1 MPVKPAVRRIRTVAN
16 RDDPRYRRTR
26 EQICAATLR
35 LLDDSDPGRLTFAQV
50 ATAAD
55 VNRSTVHQHYSSR
68 HELVV
73 DALAGELAAIAEPL
87 DRCRLDGRPPVP
99 SELVAMFAAIGE
111 QRPALQRLSST
122 DRDLLAARLADL
134 LGARLR
140 DRFQQVRPAGFA
152 AVSSSI
158 HAAFVAAGLARLLLA
173 AIGTDRSLGPHRDP
187 VELAEQAW
195 RLIAPVPAG

>member
-1 MPVKPAVRRIRTVAN
+1 MPVKPPVRRIRTVAN
-16 RDDPRYRRTR
+16 RDDTRYQRTR

-35 LLDDSDPGRLTFAQV
+35 LLDDSDAARLTFAQV

-55 VNRSTVHQHYSSR
+55 VNRSTVHQLYRSR

-73 DALAGELAAIAEPL
+73 DAVAGELAAIAEPL
-87 DRCRLDGRPPVP
+87 ERCRLDGRPPVP
-99 SELVAMFAAIGE
+99 AELISMFTMVGAIGA
-111 QRPALQRLSST
+111 QRPALHRLDRT
-122 DRDLLAARLADL
+122 DRDLLASRLADL
-134 LGARLR
+134 LTTILS
-140 DRFQQVRPAGFA
+140 DRFRADRPSGFV
-152 AVSSSI
+152 AVPSPV

-173 AIGTDRSLGPHRDP
+173 AVGADRDP